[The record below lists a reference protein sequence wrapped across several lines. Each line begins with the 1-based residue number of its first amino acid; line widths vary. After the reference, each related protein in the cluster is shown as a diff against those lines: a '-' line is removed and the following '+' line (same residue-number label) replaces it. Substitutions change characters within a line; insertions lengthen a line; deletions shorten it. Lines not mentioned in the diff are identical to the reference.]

1 MASWGGCSSKTCVC
15 SPKKRFPR
23 TRPPSDGGRR
33 VSPRADSRVPGDQAG
48 DDGDV
53 HLRGVRG
60 YVLRQRV
67 RDVLL
72 PGGLASSLAADPAG
86 GPPRVLRQLVA
97 DPGHQHR
104 DPALER
110 CDVPLRARG
119 PGARQPQAVVRASG
133 HDDRLGVRVRGRAAV
148 RVHQRVRPRA
158 DAYREHVRQRLLRD
172 DRFPRR
178 ARARRPD
185 PAHAG
190 ALPLGAGAVLFPE
203 SRGPGRRYPL
213 LALRRRGVDLSV
225 RNSLSGSDRLQ
236 MRAVAVA
243 LTTVALLAACGG
255 GGGGQP
261 AGSHQVTM
269 TEFKYDPSTLSVPA
283 GKVTFWL
290 VNSGSV
296 AHDLIIRDSNNNR
309 VAASE
314 LISAGDPLAFT
325 GDKLSSGPYT
335 FFCDPPRHEP
345 SGVKG
350 KRTVTKP
357 GNTTPLM

>member
-1 MASWGGCSSKTCVC
+1 MGSWGGCSSKTCVC
-15 SPKKRFPR
+15 SPQKRLPR
-23 TRPPSDGGRR
+23 TRPPTDGGRG

-53 HLRGVRG
+53 HLPEVGGHVF
-60 YVLRQRV
+60 RQLV
-67 RDVLL
+67 AGLFFL
-72 PGGLASSLAADPAG
+72 GGPEPVLAADPAG

-133 HDDRLGVRVRGRAAV
+133 HDDRVGVRVRGRAAV
-148 RVHQRVRPRA
+148 RVHQRVQPRA
-158 DAYREHVRQRLLRD
+158 DADREHVRQRLLRD

-190 ALPLGAGAVLFPE
+190 ALPLGAGAVLFAE

-213 LALRRRGVDLSV
+213 LALRRRGVDLPV

-243 LTTVALLAACGG
+243 LATVALLTACGG
-255 GGGGQP
+255 AGGSQP
-261 AGSHQVTM
+261 AGSIAVKM
-269 TEFKYDPSTLSVPA
+269 TEFSYSPDTISVPA

-314 LISAGDPLAFT
+314 LISAGDSLAFT
-325 GDKLSSGPYT
+325 VDNLAAGQYT
-335 FFCDPPRHEP
+335 FFCDQPGHEQ
-345 SGVKG
+345 SGMKG
-350 KRTVTKP
+350 KLTVT
-357 GNTTPLM
+357 